1 MSTEKENKNLSEE
14 TKEVEISKEDKKT
27 TKGKS

>member
-14 TKEVEISKEDKKT
+14 TKEVEISKEDKFET
-27 TKGKS
+27 NM